1 MYNDIGEVEI
11 NLKVSFLELGYER
24 ILIIRVGLFLLVCKV
39 LLVDNYSIFLLSEKV
54 VDVYM
59 YNLLEKMEKVKNYI

>member
-1 MYNDIGEVEI
+1 MIGIDFLMYNDIGEVEI

-54 VDVYM
+54 VDVFM
-59 YNLLEKMEKVKNYI
+59 YN

>member
-24 ILIIRVGLFLLVCKV
+24 IIIIRVGLFLLVCKV
-39 LLVDNYSIFLLSEKV
+39 FLVDNYSIFLLSEKV

-59 YNLLEKMEKVKNYI
+59 YNLLERMEKVKDYI

>member
-11 NLKVSFLELGYER
+11 NLKISFLELGYER

-39 LLVDNYSIFLLSEKV
+39 FLVDNYSIFLLSEKV

-59 YNLLEKMEKVKNYI
+59 YNLLERMEKVKDYI